1 MKQRLN
7 LQIENDKLA
16 KQEIATK
23 PKATHPIRIAI
34 YHKFHHKFHIQ
45 IAPLFVAIFV
55 CISIEFVIRDSTP
68 MSEIL
73 HDIFSVSPL
82 LILVVAMYLLAI
94 KITKDI

>member
-23 PKATHPIRIAI
+23 PKATHPIWIAI
-34 YHKFHHKFHIQ
+34 YTKIFPIV
-45 IAPLFVAIFV
+45 VAIFV

>member
-7 LQIENDKLA
+7 LPIEDDKLA

-23 PKATHPIRIAI
+23 PKSTHLIWFAIRATMLIITGIVITRII
-34 YHKFHHKFHIQ
+34 DN
-45 IAPLFVAIFV
+45 
-55 CISIEFVIRDSTP
+55 RTP

-82 LILVVAMYLLAI
+82 LILVVAMYLLTI
-94 KITKDI
+94 QITKDI